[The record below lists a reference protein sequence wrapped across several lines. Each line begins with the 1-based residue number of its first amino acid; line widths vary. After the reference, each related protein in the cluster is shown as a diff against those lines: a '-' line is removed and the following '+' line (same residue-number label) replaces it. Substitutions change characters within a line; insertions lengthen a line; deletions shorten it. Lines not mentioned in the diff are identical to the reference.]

1 MNTPKI
7 LVAGAVALASLAAL
21 VLAIVQ
27 LLTLLPDSEQR
38 GGGTFGARFQP
49 DLDARAGIGST
60 RDLTP
65 VDLDGAKPVPP
76 AAAQPATQGGR
87 HASAASQR

>member
-7 LVAGAVALASLAAL
+7 LVASAVALASLAAL
-21 VLAIVQ
+21 VLAIVL
-27 LLTLLPDSEQR
+27 LLTPHPDAEQR
-38 GGGTFGARFQP
+38 GSGTFGARFQP
-49 DLDARAGIGST
+49 HLDARAGIGST

-65 VDLDGAKPVPP
+65 VDLNAAKPTPP

-87 HASAASQR
+87 HASAANPR